1 MDKIRAGEADYQ
13 FIEVMCCP
21 GGCVGGGGQP
31 FRTTAA
37 IREHRMDGLYKVDKN
52 LPIRQSHK
60 NPDIQTLY
68 SEFLQ
73 EPNSHLAHELLH
85 THYHD
90 RRNEF

>member
-37 IREHRMDGLYKVDKN
+37 IREHRMDGLYQVDKK
-52 LPIRQSHK
+52 LALRQSHK

-68 SEFLQ
+68 SEFLH

-85 THYHD
+85 THYAD
-90 RRNEF
+90 RSGK